1 MPYALCLVPCALC
14 LVSCAC
20 ACAWCCIGLVLED
33 RSLQPPAHAGN
44 AGFGGG
50 GSQINAA
57 ATATDAAR
65 SSHTHTHTAHNAPLS
80 LRHAELLVSVSETLC
95 PSGHTSATLNP
106 SDAGP
111 LPLVMSS
118 AVTQSGRRTIGRG
131 EGDCKEGFTRGSVR
145 ERAHGGSADGWG
157 RSKIS
162 KACAVM

>member
-1 MPYALCLVPCALC
+1 MPYALCLMP
-14 LVSCAC
+14 CAC

-33 RSLQPPAHAGN
+33 RSLQSPAHAGN

-50 GSQINAA
+50 GSQNNAA

-65 SSHTHTHTAHNAPLS
+65 SSHTQTHTAHNAPLS

-111 LPLVMSS
+111 LVMSS
-118 AVTQSGRRTIGRG
+118 AVNQSGRKTIGRG
-131 EGDCKEGFTRGSVR
+131 EVNCKEGFTRGSVR
-145 ERAHGGSADGWG
+145 ERAPSGSADGWG

>member
-1 MPYALCLVPCALC
+1 
-14 LVSCAC
+14 
-20 ACAWCCIGLVLED
+20 VLED

-50 GSQINAA
+50 GSQNNAA

-111 LPLVMSS
+111 LVMSS
-118 AVTQSGRRTIGRG
+118 AVTQSGRKTIGRG
-131 EGDCKEGFTRGSVR
+131 LVDSKEGFTRGSVR
-145 ERAHGGSADGWG
+145 ERPPSGSADGWG

>member
-1 MPYALCLVPCALC
+1 MPY
-14 LVSCAC
+14 

-33 RSLQPPAHAGN
+33 RSLQPPTHAGN

-50 GSQINAA
+50 SQSNAGAALSSSTATAA
-57 ATATDAAR
+57 AAVAR
-65 SSHTHTHTAHNAPLS
+65 SSHTHTHNAHNAPLS

-111 LPLVMSS
+111 LAMSS

-145 ERAHGGSADGWG
+145 ERARSGSADGWG